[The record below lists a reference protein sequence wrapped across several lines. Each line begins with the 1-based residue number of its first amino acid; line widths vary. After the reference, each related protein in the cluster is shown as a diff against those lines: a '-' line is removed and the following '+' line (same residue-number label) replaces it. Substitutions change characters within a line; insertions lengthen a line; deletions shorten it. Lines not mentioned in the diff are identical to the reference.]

1 MLDSIDN
8 LRGDVAQ
15 RVQQCGS
22 EAEIEELRVEVLG
35 RKGQVT
41 LLLRG
46 LKDLPA
52 EERPR
57 AGERLNQLRH
67 QLEEE
72 LDTRLAVVKQT
83 ARERALID
91 ERVDVTLSG
100 TRWEQGRTHPL
111 TLVIGDNA
119 AKADQAAAVAQRLIS
134 QDNVIAMIGPDASAC
149 AIPASEIAESL
160 KCPMISPWSTNPK
173 TTVDATSGKSK
184 QYVFRACFI
193 DTFQARVL
201 AKFVLNNLNARTAA
215 VLYDVASEAPN
226 GQANL
231 FKETFEESGGSVVAF
246 ETYTTGDRDFSAQLT
261 KIKAV
266 NPDVIFLPAYYND
279 VPLIAQQARRLGI
292 DSQLVGSDAWSSP
305 EIIKLGG
312 ADINESYFC
321 NHYST
326 EIATPVAQKFVSD
339 YKAKYGMAPDD
350 VAALTYDAFGLLV
363 QAIKEA
369 GKMER
374 QAIRDA
380 LAKIQKYEG
389 VTGTMQF
396 AGTGDPIKSAVIL
409 QIKDGQFAWV
419 ANAQP

>member
-1 MLDSIDN
+1 MN
-8 LRGDVAQ
+8 
-15 RVQQCGS
+15 
-22 EAEIEELRVEVLG
+22 
-35 RKGQVT
+35 RKAKLAT
-41 LLLRG
+41 LLRMLHFPIRFPMKNLHLLFAALTLALAAGCGGGSSSAKIG
-46 LKDLPA
+46 LNIELTGEMPA
-52 EERPR
+52 VGASAKNAAEMFVNDINK
-57 AGERLNQLRH
+57 AGG
-67 QLEEE
+67 LEV
-72 LDTRLAVVKQT
+72 AGKKQ
-83 ARERALID
+83 
-91 ERVDVTLSG
+91 
-100 TRWEQGRTHPL
+100 PL

-261 KIKAV
+261 KIKAAD
-266 NPDVIFLPAYYND
+266 PDVIFLPAYYND

-312 ADINESYFC
+312 ADIIDSYFC

-350 VAALTYDAFGLLV
+350 VAALTYDAFGLLT

-369 GKMER
+369 GKMDR